1 MGGNGAVEIPL
12 EHVRQIGE
20 RDRRIVTHTP
30 VTPSAHLSERCGGTI
45 VLKAENLQRPRPRI
59 GERT

>member
-1 MGGNGAVEIPL
+1 MGGSGAVEIPL

-30 VTPSAHLSERCGGTI
+30 VTPSAHLSERGGGAI
-45 VLKAENLQRPRPRI
+45 VLKA
-59 GERT
+59 